1 MNCISCNKPNDA
13 DAVLCT
19 ECGSHLSETGPGYSQ
34 ASKQFLYIVILI
46 SALVAAAGIGY
57 YRFVLPAGVVAV
69 VNKEEIRRSELEAE
83 LARLVHARAAQG
95 GGMKQEALR
104 RIRYEALTSLVRET
118 LLLQE
123 ARKAGISVSDIDI
136 DTALAKSRQTLG
148 MTGRQFDDYIL
159 KAYGGKSG
167 FRDLLK
173 RRMIID
179 RFISEKIIHGIST
192 REGRDAALSSWF
204 RAVSAGSQ
212 IRISLSE
219 QWSGSGCGCCLV
231 NTGAAHAASDGS
243 GKL

>member
-1 MNCISCNKPNDA
+1 MKCSSCNKPNDA
-13 DAVLCT
+13 DAVFCA
-19 ECGSHLSETGPGYSQ
+19 ECGSHPSETGLGYAR
-34 ASKQFLYIVILI
+34 ASKQFLYIVILL

-83 LARLVHARAAQG
+83 LARLVYARAAQG
-95 GGMKQEALR
+95 GGMNQEALR
-104 RIRYEALTSLVRET
+104 RLRYEVLTSLVREM

-123 ARKAGISVSDIDI
+123 AGKAGISISDKEI
-136 DTALAKSRQTLG
+136 DTAEAKSRETLG

-173 RRMIID
+173 KRMIID

-192 REGRDAALSSWF
+192 REGREAALSKWF

-212 IRISLSE
+212 TRISLSE
-219 QWSGSGCGCCLV
+219 QWSGSGCGRCPV
-231 NTGAAHAASDGS
+231 NTGAAHAASDGC